1 LLAVK
6 GAVGRML
13 KVFYVMDGHQL
24 LPAKRRNSDHAKT
37 RGQGFGEWL

>member
-6 GAVGRML
+6 GAAGRML
-13 KVFYVMDGHQL
+13 KAFLVMGGHQL

-37 RGQGFGEWL
+37 GGQGFGERL